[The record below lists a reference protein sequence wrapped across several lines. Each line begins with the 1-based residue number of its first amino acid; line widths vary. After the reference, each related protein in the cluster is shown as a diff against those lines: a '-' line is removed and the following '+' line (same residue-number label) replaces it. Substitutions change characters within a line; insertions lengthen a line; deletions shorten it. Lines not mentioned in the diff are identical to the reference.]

1 MTMQT
6 RRPRVV
12 AARDASGAE
21 DLSSTSV
28 DQATA
33 MIRQAILS
41 GRYGPGERLKV
52 ADLSSQFGFSAMP
65 LREALRKLEGEGLVE
80 IEPNRG
86 AIARRL
92 DRGFIEDLFEL
103 NTELRVF
110 AIKRGLKTMTLAK
123 LDELEH
129 IADTFDGAVERDDL
143 EATIRLNRDFHTKI
157 MEIGGNLEALRIFQ
171 RGWEL
176 ISAFRLRFGYGRGR
190 QQGLAREKRLIIE
203 ALKRQDL
210 PLAEAVFRMQHAAA
224 VEDLLQRLD
233 GDGKSP

>member
-1 MTMQT
+1 
-6 RRPRVV
+6 
-12 AARDASGAE
+12 
-21 DLSSTSV
+21 
-28 DQATA
+28 
-33 MIRQAILS
+33 MIRQAILF

-52 ADLSSQFGFSAMP
+52 AGPLGQFGFSAMLLP
-65 LREALRKLEGEGLVE
+65 EALRKLEGEGLVE

-110 AIKRGLKTMTLAK
+110 AIKRDLKTMTLAK

-129 IADTFDGAVERDDL
+129 IANAFDGTMEKGDL
-143 EATIRLNRDFHTKI
+143 ETTIRLNRDFGAISKLTD
-157 MEIGGNLEALRIFQ
+157 FQ

-203 ALKRQDL
+203 ALRRQDSQ
-210 PLAEAVFRMQHAAA
+210 LAEAVFRTPQPWRICCSVSTATANPPN
-224 VEDLLQRLD
+224 LQPSAHHRYREVRNRGNGAPLW
-233 GDGKSP
+233 GAIGY